1 MVYTAAHEK
10 QKYLPPSVSGNLQCM
25 AAVGIF
31 AFGFPAAEQLL
42 ETWGII
48 SLITIRN
55 GLALALLIGLLAR
68 AQGLNTLRHLPK
80 ASGAG
85 YLDLALL
92 PKDQSAKPEPIHF

>member
-1 MVYTAAHEK
+1 MVYTAADEK

-55 GLALALLIGLLAR
+55 GLALVFLIGLWQER
-68 AQGLNTLRHLPK
+68 K
-80 ASGAG
+80 V
-85 YLDLALL
+85 
-92 PKDQSAKPEPIHF
+92 

>member
-68 AQGLNTLRHLPK
+68 AQGLNTLRHLPWAFAHCSMRVMICTLVREYK
-80 ASGAG
+80 YKS
-85 YLDLALL
+85 
-92 PKDQSAKPEPIHF
+92 